1 MLQAGE
7 VYWAGGSVVSEE
19 GHWTQKNLPGL
30 KGKNLVIMSSQY
42 LEYCDNDLMLGGK
55 EL

>member
-7 VYWAGGSVVSEE
+7 VYWAGGFVVSEKE
-19 GHWTQKNLPGL
+19 PLTQKNLPEL
-30 KGKNLVIMSSQY
+30 KGKNHVIMSSQY
-42 LEYCDNDLMLGGK
+42 LKFCNNDLMLGGK

>member
-19 GHWTQKNLPGL
+19 GHRTQKNLPGL
-30 KGKNLVIMSSQY
+30 NGKNLVIMSSQY